1 MSPPSGD
8 SPRRPGIA
16 LLGTADDREQAADWQ
31 TRLVDSGI
39 QSIVRGH
46 RPSGVSERRPTFS
59 GLDVYVPATALRR
72 AREIVEPV
80 ASPEQFPPEPQGF
93 PWVWL
98 FAVPTMMFAL
108 LVALVI
114 AFLL

>member
-1 MSPPSGD
+1 
-8 SPRRPGIA
+8 
-16 LLGTADDREQAADWQ
+16 LLGTAGDREQAADWQ
-31 TRLVDSGI
+31 KRLVDSGI

-46 RPSGVSERRPTFS
+46 RADGVVERRPTFS

-72 AREIVEPV
+72 AREIVGEV
-80 ASPEQFPPEPQGF
+80 ASPEQFPAEPQGF

-108 LVALVI
+108 ITVLVAV
-114 AFLL
+114 FLL